1 MSKGIKIKA
10 IDTSE
15 KSNSLDGMKIVITGT
30 IENYKRNDIKNLIIK
45 NNGDVTSSV
54 SKNTDLVLC
63 GEKNEKKKEKAEKLG
78 VKILENQELFEF
90 LKNLEEE

>member
-1 MSKGIKIKA
+1 MVCNRVLWNG
-10 IDTSE
+10 DCE
-15 KSNSLDGMKIVITGT
+15 DGNVIMKIVITGT

-63 GEKNEKKKEKAEKLG
+63 GEKPGSKKEKAENLG

-90 LKNLEEE
+90 LKKLEEE